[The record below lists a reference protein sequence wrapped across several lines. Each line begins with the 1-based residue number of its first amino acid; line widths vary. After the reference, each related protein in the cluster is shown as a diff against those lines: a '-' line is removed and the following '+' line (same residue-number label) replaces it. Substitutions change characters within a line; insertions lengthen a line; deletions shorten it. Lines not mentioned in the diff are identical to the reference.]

1 MKKHL
6 LLGILLLTLS
16 LSSFSFAQ
24 NSQNYIESS
33 VSFSKSLYRGLRD
46 GQVKSLQ
53 DLLKEAGYFN
63 DISTGFFGV
72 KTEAAVKKFQ
82 SDNGIDSVGLV
93 GKKTR
98 EVLNK
103 KYIYKS
109 SVDSLVQNNNI
120 TTATSISNN
129 SSIDPAGYVDECNYI
144 KGPFIKIISPNGGER
159 YQVGQ
164 QINVTWKN
172 CNLPSNY
179 NKVDILFEAYNDS
192 GNHGYGMDAT
202 NPHPITNDGQ
212 EVITIPNNLFT
223 SYASAYPNTLTSWE
237 GKHYRI
243 AVLANDFIPGSGTK
257 SIGDLSDNLFTI
269 QNNNTSVC
277 DSTTNPWIKVLL
289 PNGGETYQAG
299 QQVEVKW
306 ETCNIS
312 TSEKV
317 NLMIAHYSPPGGGID
332 GSNYVTNL
340 TLEGTLNDG
349 QETIVL
355 PTQYSGRPFGKN
367 FKMLVVRYPYSGSG
381 SLYDASDNL
390 FTINQQSNI
399 TTDTTP
405 RIAMWYG
412 KVNQHTNS
420 NGEWVTDP
428 DGVSGAGN
436 YSQWGSEGYGDR
448 KLEYCKKFYPNTV
461 SVADYKS
468 ETINTWRE
476 RGNTGG
482 PHTAE
487 VMTTKCLDSRNSSAP
502 SLLLF
507 SPNGGENYVTGD
519 KINIKWEGYNIDNY
533 KPVSISMININS
545 GDSISVGEE
554 ITANGNFSYEIPAAI
569 VSGYYKIK
577 ISIKVDNNV
586 YYTVTDT
593 SDSPFKIS
601 NSRYD
606 ISNQYSLDTTSRIA
620 YWWGKVNQHVD
631 SNGNWV
637 TDPDGTS
644 GANLD
649 QLTYCKKWYPNTIS
663 TQDYKRESISTWR
676 AAGNTGSYT
685 AEVMTVKC
693 VK

>member
-6 LLGILLLTLS
+6 LLGILLFTLS

-144 KGPFIKIISPNGGER
+144 KGPYLKLISPNGGER
-159 YQVGQ
+159 YQAGQ
-164 QINVTWKN
+164 QITVKWKS
-172 CNLPSNY
+172 CNIPTNTLLKITLSES
-179 NKVDILFEAYNDS
+179 LSS
-192 GNHGYGMDAT
+192 GAHTASMTVAQNT
-202 NPHPITNDGQ
+202 PNDGQ
-212 EVITIPNNLFT
+212 ETFILTNQQVSDYFAGPSGYPFKIEITT
-223 SYASAYPNTLTSWE
+223 YGTGASADS
-237 GKHYRI
+237 
-243 AVLANDFIPGSGTK
+243 
-257 SIGDLSDNLFTI
+257 SDNAFFI
-269 QNNNTSVC
+269 DAASS
-277 DSTTNPWIKVLL
+277 STDECLYVKGPFIKVIS

-299 QQVEVKW
+299 GNAYVKW
-306 ETCNIS
+306 KSCNIS
-312 TSEKV
+312 SDTK
-317 NLMIAHYSPPGGGID
+317 LQIALVYNGAGGGTAYD
-332 GSNYVTNL
+332 GYLHDDVNGNATFLNNGSANVTVPNA
-340 TLEGTLNDG
+340 TPWPAIPFT
-349 QETIVL
+349 
-355 PTQYSGRPFGKN
+355 FGKYY
-367 FKMLVVRYPYSGSG
+367 KIKIITEDGREIQ
-381 SLYDASDNL
+381 DDSDNL

-448 KLEYCKKFYPNTV
+448 KLEYCKKFYPNTI
-461 SVADYKS
+461 SVGDYKK
-468 ETINTWRE
+468 EMINTWRE